1 MVDIDH
7 AMKMIHDMGEDA
19 ENVLAF
25 IIVCYYLAHGIP
37 IPYEWI
43 KEKSKNETDVFHS
56 GKSGH

>member
-7 AMKMIHDMGEDA
+7 VVKTIHDMGEYA

-43 KEKSKNETDVFHS
+43 KEKSKNETDVFPSNESIH
-56 GKSGH
+56 